1 MKIRKTCH
9 VVIVIIYFFDK
20 QWEFKILEQKFTV
33 FLVIFVF
40 IDFGID
46 LESPNIKKQSTDTYC
61 FFYTQ
66 RKKKGKKTYI
76 VSSILFPENKK
87 RNILHATKRCS
98 RVCYLTKKNQ
108 IKFSV

>member
-66 RKKKGKKTYI
+66 RKKK
-76 VSSILFPENKK
+76 
-87 RNILHATKRCS
+87 R
-98 RVCYLTKKNQ
+98 KKNLYC
-108 IKFSV
+108 FFYTFP